1 MNHGGMGRQDQSS
14 TSFSG
19 DSESGQEAPGT
30 SDGSNQLMGGF
41 GRGGRGGMREGMPSP
56 PEGMEQS
63 GMPTP
68 PEGMEQGGMPTPPEG
83 MEQGEMPS
91 APEGMQQGGAAAPEQ
106 DFVKTSAQED
116 TADASAGVHLTELS
130 EDAWIRLGASAAVL
144 TAGIAAAL
152 IFRRGRAK

>member
-1 MNHGGMGRQDQSS
+1 MNHGGMDRQDQSS

-19 DSESGQEAPGT
+19 DSESGQETSGT
-30 SDGSNQLMGGF
+30 SDGSNQHMDGF
-41 GRGGRGGMREGMPSP
+41 GRGGRGGMREGMPS
-56 PEGMEQS
+56 
-63 GMPTP
+63 
-68 PEGMEQGGMPTPPEG
+68 PPEG

-106 DFVKTSAQED
+106 DFMKTSAQED

-130 EDAWIRLGASAAVL
+130 EDTWIRLGASAAVL